1 MKFDP
6 SKVSPADYQELLRS
20 LEDSPLYS
28 LVNRVM
34 LRSMMKAVYSPEN
47 VGHFGLASDCYCHFT
62 SPIRRYPDLC
72 IHRIIK
78 ESFLSP
84 EKTREKYKKFVVE
97 AAAKS
102 SACEKNA
109 AEAERD
115 VDALYT
121 VAYMQDKVGEIYEAT
136 ISGVTS
142 FGFFAE
148 LANTVEGL
156 VPIETLPDDSYE
168 FVEERFLLRG
178 TRNSFHL
185 GEEVRVQV
193 AGVDW
198 GTRRVQFRF
207 LEKIVK

>member
-1 MKFDP
+1 M
-6 SKVSPADYQELLRS
+6 Q
-20 LEDSPLYS
+20 
-28 LVNRVM
+28 
-34 LRSMMKAVYSPEN
+34 
-47 VGHFGLASDCYCHFT
+47 
-62 SPIRRYPDLC
+62 
-72 IHRIIK
+72 
-78 ESFLSP
+78 
-84 EKTREKYKKFVVE
+84 
-97 AAAKS
+97 S

-109 AEAERD
+109 TEAERD

-121 VAYMQDKVGEIYEAT
+121 VAYMQDKVGEEYEAT

-156 VPIETLPDDSYE
+156 VPVETLPDDSYQ

-178 TRNSFHL
+178 TRNHFHL
-185 GEEVRVQV
+185 GESVRVQV

-207 LEKIVK
+207 LEKSGE